1 MTGHVPNQLG
11 YPSESSMEPYRHPSR
26 GPPAPTV
33 HERAYLIS
41 RPNPRMDPHT
51 RPPPRA
57 PHVTSSAA
65 NSPRRRI
72 PVACGRCRRR
82 KIRCSG
88 DPGDN
93 SGCLNCKQAQVEQ
106 GKCTFLRVQCEMREL
121 VPDHVLMMG
130 YEQVSSAPVDLHHH
144 PYSTSSSASS
154 SASSLAMASVQHH
167 NATPSQIYNMSAHAL
182 RAGHSGPSHHMHNS
196 AMPLRSLCHQ
206 DPLGGNGSGG
216 DSTSGLLLSGRY
228 ENLGGDMTGGPI
240 HGSNGNVMTVSN
252 GDMYNGTYAPY
263 LHPDITSNLHG
274 QQWAAMSGGRSSSLY
289 LDQDHS
295 AMNNYISPNQ
305 SMGNFGV
312 VFPALSS
319 LSSSLPDGASPRTP
333 GSEKVQL
340 PLPIRTQASEAMAN
354 NTGNL
359 RPPST
364 GNTLVNDPTPSS
376 YERQSLQASYR
387 VFPSSWAGD
396 ASFSTASQSAGM
408 AGNPPT
414 ATGMPSQPT
423 PALPVPCQIS
433 TYGAHN
439 PPTFPP
445 PSSNSSLL
453 PSLSQQ
459 NPLISGSS
467 VDSFPQALAHQ
478 QTQKN
483 RSNSE
488 SSNNSKTITPAATN
502 RTSSTPS
509 YTRSSV
515 VAVQRHEFSRR
526 TIDATA

>member
-1 MTGHVPNQLG
+1 
-11 YPSESSMEPYRHPSR
+11 
-26 GPPAPTV
+26 
-33 HERAYLIS
+33 
-41 RPNPRMDPHT
+41 
-51 RPPPRA
+51 
-57 PHVTSSAA
+57 
-65 NSPRRRI
+65 
-72 PVACGRCRRR
+72 
-82 KIRCSG
+82 
-88 DPGDN
+88 
-93 SGCLNCKQAQVEQ
+93 
-106 GKCTFLRVQCEMREL
+106 MREL
-121 VPDHVLMMG
+121 VPDHMLIMG

-154 SASSLAMASVQHH
+154 SASSLAMAGVQHH
-167 NATPSQIYNMSAHAL
+167 NAASSQIYNMSAHAL
-182 RAGHSGPSHHMHNS
+182 NRVGHSGPSHHMHNS

-206 DPLGGNGSGG
+206 DTLGGNGSGG
-216 DSTSGLLLSGRY
+216 DSTSGLILSGRY
-228 ENLGGDMTGGPI
+228 ENLGGDMTGGSI

-263 LHPDITSNLHG
+263 LHPDITTNLHG
-274 QQWAAMSGGRSSSLY
+274 QQWATMSGGRSSSLY
-289 LDQDHS
+289 LDQDQS
-295 AMNNYISPNQ
+295 SMNNYISPNQ

-354 NTGNL
+354 NAGNL

-364 GNTLVNDPTPSS
+364 GNTLVNDSTSPN
-376 YERQSLQASYR
+376 YERQSLQTSYR
-387 VFPSSWAGD
+387 VFPSSWTGD
-396 ASFSTASQSAGM
+396 ASFSAASQSAGM
-408 AGNPPT
+408 AGNPPA

-433 TYGAHN
+433 TYGSHN
-439 PPTFPP
+439 HPTFPLS
-445 PSSNSSLL
+445 SSNSSLL

-459 NPLISGSS
+459 NQLISSSS

-478 QTQKN
+478 QNQKN

-488 SSNNSKTITPAATN
+488 SSNSSKAITPPVAIRTN
-502 RTSSTPS
+502 STPS

-515 VAVQRHEFSRR
+515 GGCHQSNDQFGEGYTNLV
-526 TIDATA
+526 